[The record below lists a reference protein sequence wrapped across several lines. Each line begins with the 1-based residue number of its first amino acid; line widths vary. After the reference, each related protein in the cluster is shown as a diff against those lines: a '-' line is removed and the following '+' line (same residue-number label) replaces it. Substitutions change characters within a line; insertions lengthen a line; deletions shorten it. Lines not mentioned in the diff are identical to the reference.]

1 MEESVYTK
9 TCAIIVSFDVID
21 FEKGKIFIVQG
32 LNCHL
37 LLQNSFYI
45 SADRQLKMTTF
56 ENFNMGKNQ

>member
-21 FEKGKIFIVQG
+21 FEKDKIFIVQG
-32 LNCHL
+32 LKCHL

-45 SADRQLKMTTF
+45 SAG
-56 ENFNMGKNQ
+56 N

>member
-21 FEKGKIFIVQG
+21 FEKDKIFIVQG
-32 LNCHL
+32 LCHL

-45 SADRQLKMTTF
+45 SAGRQLKMKTF
-56 ENFNMGKNQ
+56 ENF

>member
-21 FEKGKIFIVQG
+21 FEKDKIFIVQG
-32 LNCHL
+32 LCHL

-45 SADRQLKMTTF
+45 SAGRQLKMTTF
-56 ENFNMGKNQ
+56 ENF

>member
-21 FEKGKIFIVQG
+21 FEKDKIFIVQG
-32 LNCHL
+32 LKCHL

-45 SADRQLKMTTF
+45 SAGRQLKWQRSKTV
-56 ENFNMGKNQ
+56 NMGNNQ